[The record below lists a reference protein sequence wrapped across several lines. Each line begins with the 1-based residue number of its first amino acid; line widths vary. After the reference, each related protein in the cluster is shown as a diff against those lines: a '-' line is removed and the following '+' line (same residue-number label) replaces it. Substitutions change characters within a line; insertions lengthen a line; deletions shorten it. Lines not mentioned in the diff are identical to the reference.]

1 MENGMLKVV
10 PLFREVVN
18 EHQEAPYFLIQVL
31 SFLALRAQNY
41 KN

>member
-18 EHQEAPYFLIQVL
+18 EHQEAPNFLIQVL